1 MLLVGVSR
9 RAALSAL
16 PAAAVAVLAAGACS
30 RGDGSLPERR
40 VLFLGN
46 SFTDGNGGLDTLLTG
61 LAPRAHAERVSPG
74 GLTLARHEADPATLD
89 RLADPEGWDVVV
101 LQEQSQ
107 TPVFS
112 YGAFAG
118 SLQRLAARVRSAGA
132 RPVALETWTRP
143 DSPGVTTRSLA
154 EAYRSAASLAG
165 TSLAP
170 AGEAFATSLRLRPDL
185 ALYERDGH
193 PTEAGS
199 YLAACVVLR
208 AVYGA
213 GPAGNG
219 FTGDLDTDTARLL
232 QGVAAAQPAT

>member
-1 MLLVGVSR
+1 M
-9 RAALSAL
+9 LSAL
-16 PAAAVAVLAAGACS
+16 PAAAVALLGVSACS
-30 RGDGSLPERR
+30 RGDDSLPERR

-46 SFTDGNGGLDTLLTG
+46 SFTDRNGGLDTLLAG
-61 LAPRAHAERVSPG
+61 LAPRAHTERVSPG
-74 GLTLARHEADPATLD
+74 GFTLARHEASSESLD

-118 SLQRLAARVRSAGA
+118 SLQRLAGRVRAAGA

-154 EAYRSAASLAG
+154 GAYRSAAALSRA
-165 TSLAP
+165 SLAP

-185 ALYERDGH
+185 VLYETDGH

-208 AVYGA
+208 AVYGS

-219 FTGDLDTDTARLL
+219 FTGDVDEDTARHL